1 MPAPPDVAD
10 ALGLGEGTPVFR
22 LQRLR
27 FADGEPMGLQT
38 AWLPDALVPG
48 VADHIQDSTSLYDV
62 LRDRYAL
69 VPARARET
77 YVAVAVP
84 AAAAALL
91 RVSPGAAGLDVQRLS
106 TLADG
111 RPLELVQSIMRG
123 DRYRVVLDLETPPT
137 L

>member
-1 MPAPPDVAD
+1 MVCD
-10 ALGLGEGTPVFR
+10 
-22 LQRLR
+22 
-27 FADGEPMGLQT
+27 
-38 AWLPDALVPG
+38 
-48 VADHIQDSTSLYDV
+48 
-62 LRDRYAL
+62 AL

-111 RPLELVQSIMRG
+111 RPLERVQSIMRG
-123 DRYRVVLDLETPPT
+123 DRYRAVLDLETPPST